1 MWKTVETNI
10 MIYIFRLFIVI
21 YVTLAD
27 LTEQA

>member
-10 MIYIFRLFIVI
+10 MIYISLFIVI
-21 YVTLAD
+21 YVTLAN